1 MKIDIYNK
9 KGNKLKSKV
18 ETKKQV
24 FDTDLNQD
32 LIYQVTMAQ
41 RANRREGTAHTK
53 GRSER
58 SGGGAKPWAQ
68 KGTGRARHGSIRSPL
83 WRKGGVTFGPNKERN
98 YSKKINKKAKRKA
111 LFQVLSEK
119 KRRGDFIVLNNI
131 NISPKT
137 KEMVNVLNNLKIKDE
152 SFLVATSE
160 KNDNV
165 IRATSNIK
173 KGKVMEARELNVL
186 DLLQYKYIILTKDSV
201 KVIEETFLK

>member
-24 FDTDLNQD
+24 FDADLNQD

-41 RANRREGTAHTK
+41 RANRRKGTAHTK
-53 GRSER
+53 DRSER

-137 KEMVNVLNNLKIKDE
+137 KEMVNILNNLKIKDE

-160 KNDNV
+160 KDDNV